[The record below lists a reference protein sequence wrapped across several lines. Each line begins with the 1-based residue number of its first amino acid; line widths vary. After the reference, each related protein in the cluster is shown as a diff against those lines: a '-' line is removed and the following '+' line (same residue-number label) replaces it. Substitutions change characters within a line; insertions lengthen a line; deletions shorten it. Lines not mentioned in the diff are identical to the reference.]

1 MPSYKTPFKV
11 CIFKKTF
18 SRQERCQT
26 EKRFP
31 GKRGSEGIKACMLV
45 FGKNGMDREIPGHRK
60 KNLAELKL
68 DAET

>member
-18 SRQERCQT
+18 SWQEKYQT

-31 GKRGSEGIKACMLV
+31 DKRGSEGIKACMPCV
-45 FGKNGMDREIPGHRK
+45 WKERYGQGNPGPQK
-60 KNLAELKL
+60 EESCGAEALC
-68 DAET
+68 